1 VIREFKLGSI
11 ANGRLTELTRVGG
24 GEGFTTY
31 TGKFEGEPAFIADS
45 GTMADFLDAEDAVDL
60 VSVRV
65 FENETARD
73 EYLEV
78 LRRTS
83 PSALGT

>member
-1 VIREFKLGSI
+1 VIREVKLRSI
-11 ANGRLTELTRVGG
+11 ADGRLTELTRIGG
-24 GEGFTTY
+24 GEGFETY
-31 TGKFEGEPAFIADS
+31 TGRFEGESAFITDS
-45 GTMADFLDAEDAVDL
+45 GTLADFLDAEDAVDL

-65 FENETARD
+65 FENEKARD

-78 LRRTS
+78 LRRTT